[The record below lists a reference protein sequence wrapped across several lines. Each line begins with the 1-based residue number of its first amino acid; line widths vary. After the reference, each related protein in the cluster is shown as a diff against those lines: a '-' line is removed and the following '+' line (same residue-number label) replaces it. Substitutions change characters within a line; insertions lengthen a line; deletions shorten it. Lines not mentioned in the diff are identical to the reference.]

1 MNRHPRYLLALAA
14 LVALPW
20 APLSA
25 QVIDQGVFSI
35 RRDGTEIG
43 REEFTIRSGRGPDG
57 KTAGT
62 TISAVTRY
70 PALDP
75 TTTITTVLER
85 SASGL
90 FTVFQ
95 VEYQTPDLSEQYL
108 GAQDRGRITIH
119 RFSAEAREAR
129 QFPGGAAAYVMMDSV
144 YALHQVLADLASVEG
159 AEVTVYL
166 ARDGTRQR
174 ITATLQGDQSVQ
186 LGGDVVATMQLDS
199 AGRIM
204 RIEFPGTSV
213 TAVRLND

>member
-1 MNRHPRYLLALAA
+1 MNPLPRYLLALAA
-14 LVALPW
+14 LMALPW

-35 RRDGTEIG
+35 RRGGIEIG

-70 PALDP
+70 PALNP

-85 SASGL
+85 SGSGR

-95 VEYQTPDLSEQYL
+95 LEYQAAGLSEQYL

-129 QFPGGAAAYVMMDSV
+129 QVAGGAAAYVMVDSV

-159 AEVTVYL
+159 AAVTVYL

-174 ITATLQGDQSVQ
+174 ITATRRGDQRVE
-186 LGGDVVATMQLDS
+186 LGGDVVATMLLDS
-199 AGRIM
+199 ARRII